1 MTQPLNVLFLCTHN
15 SARSIVAECVI
26 NRLGNGRF
34 KGFSAGSQPS
44 GRVHPYAMQLLDHLN
59 YDTRALRSNV
69 HVRSCTPGKTMPWS
83 QCLGRFFDQTY
94 HERRA
99 PLRSARAS

>member
-15 SARSIVAECVI
+15 SARSIIAECVI

-44 GRVHPYAMQLLDHLN
+44 GRVHPYALQLLDQLN
-59 YDTRALRSNV
+59 YDTTRLALQVVGGVRRCLARRSSISFSPSATTPPTKP
-69 HVRSCTPGKTMPWS
+69 VRY
-83 QCLGRFFDQTY
+83 GRDS
-94 HERRA
+94 R
-99 PLRSARAS
+99 